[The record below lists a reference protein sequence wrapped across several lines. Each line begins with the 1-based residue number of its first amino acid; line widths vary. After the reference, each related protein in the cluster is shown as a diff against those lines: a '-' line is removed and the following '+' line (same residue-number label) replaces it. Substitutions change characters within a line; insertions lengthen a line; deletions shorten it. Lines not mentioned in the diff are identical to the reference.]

1 MGVLRWWPVA
11 LCVLVCISACAGP
24 QPSPSPTAI
33 VVPTERP
40 SPTVAFEENLVEDPD
55 LGVHFSAFGVQGAFV
70 LYDLNGNTYLYYNR
84 ARCDERFIPAS
95 TFKILNA
102 LIALEVG
109 SVVDEDEV
117 IPWDGVDRGYDSWN
131 QDHDLRTAMQHS
143 AVWFYQELARRTGRE
158 RIQQYVDAVG
168 YGNRD
173 ISGEIDT
180 FWLEGGLRISPNE
193 QIDFLKR
200 LYFDDLPFSERS
212 LEIVKDIIVLEEMD
226 AYRLSGK
233 SGWAQRVEL
242 QVGWL
247 VGYVERD
254 GNVYFFATNVE
265 SAAPDE
271 RFGSSKF
278 EITETILQE
287 MGLLQDS

>member
-1 MGVLRWWPVA
+1 MPV
-11 LCVLVCISACAGP
+11 S
-24 QPSPSPTAI
+24 TA
-33 VVPTERP
+33 RP
-40 SPTVAFEENLVEDPD
+40 SPTVALDESLVSEDPS
-55 LGVHFSAFGVQGAFV
+55 LGAHFDAFGVQGAFV
-70 LYDLNGNTYLYYNR
+70 LYDLNQNTYLYYNR

-109 SVVDEDEV
+109 AVADEDEA

-131 QDHDLRTAMQHS
+131 QDHNLRTAMQHS

-158 RIQQYVDAVG
+158 KMQQYVDAVG
-168 YGNRD
+168 YGNQD
-173 ISGEIDT
+173 ISGAIDT
-180 FWLEGGLRISPNE
+180 FWLEGGLSISPNE

-212 LEIVKDIIVLEEMD
+212 LEIVRDIIVLEETD

-233 SGWAQRVEL
+233 SGWAQRVEP
-242 QVGWL
+242 QIGWL

-254 GNVYFFATNVE
+254 DNVYFFATNVE

-271 RFGSSKF
+271 RFGNSKF
-278 EITETILQE
+278 EITDKIIGDL
-287 MGLLQDS
+287 GLLSGD